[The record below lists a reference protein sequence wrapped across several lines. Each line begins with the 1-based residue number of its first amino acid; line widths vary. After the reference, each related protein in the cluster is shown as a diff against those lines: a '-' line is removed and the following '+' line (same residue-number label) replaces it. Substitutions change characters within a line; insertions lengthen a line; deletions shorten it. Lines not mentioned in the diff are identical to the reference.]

1 MNLELRLTKTI
12 ISECEKWIEKYHK
25 YHNSLNVK
33 YQRSK
38 DLLHIV
44 PEKEIKNPECWTVDR
59 RHNPFYVKRNAKAI
73 AKSIAKKIE
82 ANTYKPNSPYIN
94 RIKKNGGGYRY
105 VSVYQIPD
113 NAVSLLI
120 YSDLMSKNRHRF
132 SSYSYAYRNDRNAH
146 YAIQDISIE
155 LSKHSRSF
163 IAEFDFSDFFGSIDH
178 EYILS
183 KIKKDGFLVSD
194 LEENVIKA
202 FLKNN
207 AKGIPQGTSLSLF
220 LANFVCWN
228 LDKNLEK
235 IGLTFARYADDT
247 VILSQSYEKICQAY
261 NEVDNFS
268 KLSGVPVNRRK
279 SLGINLLTLPEVT
292 RNEISSKTSF
302 DFLGY
307 SVGIDRISA
316 KLSTV
321 KKIKKEISYL
331 LYKNLI
337 QPIAKTPINAT
348 KYPANNR
355 DHALLVAMSEIRR
368 YLYGGVLSRRL
379 WLYINGDID
388 YMPFKG
394 VLSCY
399 PLINDKKQLAELD
412 GWLISVIYRAIK
424 KREDILISKG
434 YLLRVKGFPF
444 DVERSKIVDSFRKV
458 RIKRRNLL
466 EIPSFNLFY
475 KAVERGMIEV
485 GIDRVIDVESS
496 RSDSY

>member
-1 MNLELRLTKTI
+1 MNLELRLKIII
-12 ISECEKWIEKYHK
+12 ISECDKWIEKHHK
-25 YHNSLNVK
+25 YHNSLNVEF
-33 YQRSK
+33 QRSK
-38 DLLHIV
+38 ELLHNV
-44 PEKEIKNPECWTVDR
+44 PEIDIKKPSSWDFDR
-59 RHNPFYVKRNAKAI
+59 KHNPFYVKKNAAAI

-82 ANTYKPNSPYIN
+82 SKIYEPNPPYIN
-94 RIKKNGGGYRY
+94 RIKKKGGGYRDI
-105 VSVYQIPD
+105 SVYQIPD

-146 YAIQDISIE
+146 YAIQDVSIE
-155 LSKHSRSF
+155 LSRYSRSF

-183 KIKKDGFLVSD
+183 TIKDNGFLVSD
-194 LEENVIKA
+194 VEEDVIRA
-202 FLKNN
+202 FLKNKE
-207 AKGIPQGTSLSLF
+207 KGIPQGTSLSLF
-220 LANFVCWN
+220 LANFICWN

-247 VILSQSYEKICQAY
+247 VILSQSYERICQAY

-268 KLSGVPVNRRK
+268 KLSGVPVNRYK

-292 RNEISSKTSF
+292 RNEISYKTSF

-321 KKIKKEISYL
+321 VKIKKEVSYI

-337 QPIAKTPINAT
+337 GPINKTPMNAT
-348 KYPANNR
+348 RYPANNR
-355 DHALLVAMSEIRR
+355 DHALLVAISEIRR
-368 YLYGGVLSRRL
+368 YLYGGVQSRRL
-379 WLYINGDID
+379 LQYINRDID
-388 YMPFKG
+388 YIPFKG

-412 GWLISVIYRAIK
+412 GWLTSVIYRAIK
-424 KREDILISKG
+424 KREDILKSKG
-434 YLLRVKGFPF
+434 YSLRVKGFPF
-444 DVERSKIVDSFRKV
+444 NVQRSAIVDSFRKV
-458 RIKRRNLL
+458 RIKGKNLL
-466 EIPSFNLFY
+466 EIPSFTLFY
-475 KAVERGMIEV
+475 KAVERGIVEM